1 MWHIPDNRSVCTA
14 CTEPKECQQARASST
29 GSAARVLAPR
39 AGMAKHL
46 TLESLLQEAGH
57 LQHVT
62 TGTLFPTRAPCHG
75 GGIRLASGRDMIPRA
90 GFKTANT
97 SLCCHGSATEQT
109 EPRSCSTGGIS
120 NEVCARQALC
130 VVPCSC
136 GGRSP
141 LMACAIWAINSRQL
155 QSMNRTSS

>member
-1 MWHIPDNRSVCTA
+1 MWRIPDKHSVYTA
-14 CTEPKECQQARASST
+14 CAEPKECQQARASRT
-29 GSAARVLAPR
+29 ESAARALAPR

-109 EPRSCSTGGIS
+109 EPRSCSTGDSS

-130 VVPCSC
+130 VVPCGC
-136 GGRSP
+136 GGHSP
-141 LMACAIWAINSRQL
+141 LMACAFGASNSRQL
-155 QSMNRTSS
+155 QLMSRTSA